1 MDFEKLSRLGSL
13 LSKDYS
19 REFLALLA
27 SYRDISSSEAASRLG
42 LHIKTAQDFLDGLH
56 SLGIASKMEVHESKR
71 PYFRY
76 SLERE
81 RIDFEFDLAALRV
94 GRAGDSLET
103 RIRERKTSG
112 AFFKTS
118 ARGDFIA
125 TVTYFTGSGRQKRE
139 KTLNMTRA
147 QGAFLFHL
155 PFPTEPPVAVADIMR
170 KADVDESYAPE
181 ILDLLG
187 FLESHGILER
197 ERSARA
203 DRSSE

>member
-1 MDFEKLSRLGSL
+1 MEFEKLSKLGSL
-13 LSKDYS
+13 ISKDYS
-19 REFLALLA
+19 REFLGLLV

-56 SLGIASKMEVHESKR
+56 SLGIVSKIEVHESKR

-81 RIDFEFDLAALRV
+81 TIGLEFDLAALSEEH
-94 GRAGDSLET
+94 AGGSLES
-103 RIRERKTSG
+103 RIRERKASG
-112 AFFKTS
+112 ALFKTS

-125 TVTYFTGSGRQKRE
+125 TVTYFTGSGRE
-139 KTLNMTRA
+139 KKERTLNLTRA

-155 PFPTEPPVAVADIMR
+155 PFPTEPPVATNDIMR
-170 KADVDESYAPE
+170 KAGIGESYAPE

-187 FLESHGILER
+187 FLEHHGIVER
-197 ERSARA
+197 ERPA
-203 DRSSE
+203 